1 MRFWKSV
8 WWLAVLAFGSILWL
22 GSAPAQSAEVSS
34 QQSCIVKTVCV
45 KPHKPAIIKPLVLDR
60 FLYMCLY
67 SEPLIIVLG
76 ADSIPLS
83 LNVPD
88 NAPTL
93 PDDAAPAVVPVTA
106 IDSGLP
112 GGLADSGGFGTYIEE
127 VFGGS
132 TTGSGGGGYS
142 PPNFM
147 AAPEIDPS
155 SAVSALTLLIG
166 GLLCLRRTR

>member
-8 WWLAVLAFGSILWL
+8 WWIAVLSFGSILWL
-22 GSAPAQSAEVSS
+22 GSAPAQSAEVIS
-34 QQSCIVKTVCV
+34 QESCIVKRVCV

-88 NAPTL
+88 DGPPS
-93 PDDAAPAVVPVTA
+93 PDNAAPEVVPVVTEG
-106 IDSGLP
+106 DSGLP
-112 GGLADSGGFGTYIEE
+112 GGFGDLWFPGIGSRDSGATWI
-127 VFGGS
+127 
-132 TTGSGGGGYS
+132 
-142 PPNFM
+142 PPRSDSNPSLVQ
-147 AAPEIDPS
+147 APEIDPS
-155 SAVSALTLLIG
+155 QLPASLTLLIG
-166 GLLCLRRTR
+166 GLICLRRTK